1 MKKESVLLV
10 VCFVMILSTTFAK
23 SAFGGA
29 MDSSSIGV
37 KSWMMASAV
46 TGIADDSSAVH
57 WNPAGLV
64 FHEDQEKSWHAQTYA
79 IVFFNAKMKFES
91 KYGIRD
97 SSETDTIL
105 PGFLFPRNMTN
116 GHSGLAITCHMPAAV
131 QHLKIFKGP
140 HLMLMAD
147 QDILPLPLQLHIK

>member
-1 MKKESVLLV
+1 MQEYCLRFKGGVLKKESVLL

-46 TGIADDSSAVH
+46 TGLADDSSAVH

-79 IVFFNAKMKFES
+79 IVFVDAKMKFES
-91 KYGIRD
+91 KYGIKD
-97 SSETDTIL
+97 ESDTDTIL
-105 PGFLFPRNMTN
+105 PGFFISKKYDKWAFGFGNYLPYA
-116 GHSGLAITCHMPAAV
+116 SGGATYV
-131 QHLKIFKGP
+131 IFKGL
-140 HLMLMAD
+140 HLM
-147 QDILPLPLQLHIK
+147 